1 MIIVIDQAH
10 QDEQYMIDGEEQAD
24 AQDDANGGQD
34 VDEKELGGEETSDK
48 QVTLLH

>member
-1 MIIVIDQAH
+1 MVALVLCKSIVNKGNAD
-10 QDEQYMIDGEEQAD
+10 EEQAD

-48 QVTLLH
+48 QVTFLH